1 LTLFFLATPLL
12 FPHAFLL
19 LQLRFIL
26 CKQARLKK
34 ITAKR
39 ENKRELAYRL
49 GTHPSLVEYEPRGL
63 LGLG

>member
-19 LQLRFIL
+19 FKLRFIL
-26 CKQARLKK
+26 CTKRVSKFHRG
-34 ITAKR
+34 KR
-39 ENKRELAYRL
+39 EREREHAYRF